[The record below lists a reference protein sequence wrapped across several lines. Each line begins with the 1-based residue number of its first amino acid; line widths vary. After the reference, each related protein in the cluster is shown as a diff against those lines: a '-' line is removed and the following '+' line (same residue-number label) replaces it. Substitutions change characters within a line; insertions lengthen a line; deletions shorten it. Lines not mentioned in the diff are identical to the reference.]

1 MCKFASFVLT
11 KENVYWLPKDESH
24 ENIIKEFK
32 LVELFGG
39 KPQIVRVEIT
49 PNKETIG
56 ELDTWQF
63 KIDQDILPDWYD
75 QDTDELRT
83 RAALRSKIGPD
94 IIGRLKKVQAFIDS
108 LKTYKWLTPDGK
120 PLKSWKLTTG
130 NTWAAARAA
139 ARAAAGDAA
148 RDAAWAAARAAA
160 GDAARAAARA
170 AAWDAAWAAAGDAAG
185 DAARAAIAILAA
197 GYIHKR
203 HTRHLLARMRVWEK
217 GYACLCDVN
226 GTLYVYAEG

>member
-139 ARAAAGDAA
+139 ARAAA
-148 RDAAWAAARAAA
+148 
-160 GDAARAAARA
+160 
-170 AAWDAAWAAAGDAAG
+170 WDAAWAAAGDAAG